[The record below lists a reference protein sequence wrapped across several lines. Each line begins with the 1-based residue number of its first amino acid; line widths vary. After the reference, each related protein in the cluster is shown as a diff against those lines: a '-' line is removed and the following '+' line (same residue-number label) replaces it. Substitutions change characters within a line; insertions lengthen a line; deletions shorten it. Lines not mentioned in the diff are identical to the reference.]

1 MSRCYTQIT
10 LTDRRRL
17 YHLVS
22 AKVPIN
28 EMARQLGRHRST
40 IYREIRRNTFR
51 DRELPDYDGYYSTV
65 AHDISRDRRRGLRK
79 LRRYPALRT
88 EIINQLEARWS
99 PEQIAGRLLTDGLSR
114 IRVCKETIYRFIY
127 SKEDYELGLYRYLP
141 EARRKRRPMHSRKPR
156 DGAFPV
162 THRISQR
169 PDFVGDRSRFG
180 HWEGDLLIFER
191 PLGHANVT
199 TLVERKSRYT
209 VLIKNPS
216 RHSRP
221 IMDKIIRAFSPLPA
235 FARQSFTFDRGTE
248 FAGFRAL
255 EDAIGARSWFC
266 DPSAPWQKGTVE
278 NTNKRIRRYLP
289 GTTDLAAVSQSDLL
303 QLTRHINSQPRK
315 CLGYRTPAEI
325 FMAHLQDET

>member
-1 MSRCYTQIT
+1 MSRCYSRLT
-10 LTDRRRL
+10 LADRRRL
-17 YHLVS
+17 HHLVA
-22 AKVPIN
+22 AKAPVN

-40 IYREIRRNTFR
+40 IYREITRNTFR

-65 AHDISRDRRRGLRK
+65 AHDISRDRRRRLRK

-88 EIINQLEARWS
+88 EIINQLEAHWS
-99 PEQIAGRLLTDGLSR
+99 PEQIAGRLQSDGFAR
-114 IRVCKETIYRFIY
+114 IRACKETIYRFIY
-127 SKEDYELGLYRYLP
+127 SKEDYARGLYQYLP
-141 EARRKRRPMHSRKPR
+141 EARRKRRPMRSRKPR

-248 FAGFRAL
+248 FSGFRAL
-255 EDAIGARSWFC
+255 AEGIGARSWFC
-266 DPSAPWQKGTVE
+266 DPSAPWQKGAVE
-278 NTNKRIRRYLP
+278 NTNKRIRRFLP
-289 GTTDLAAVSQSDLL
+289 GSTDLAVESQRDLL
-303 QLTRHINSQPRK
+303 HLTRHINDQPRK
-315 CLGYRTPAEI
+315 CLGYRTPAEV
-325 FMAHLQDET
+325 FMAHLHEGG

>member
-1 MSRCYTQIT
+1 MSRRYTQIT
-10 LTDRRRL
+10 LADRRRL
-17 YHLVS
+17 HQLVA
-22 AKVPIN
+22 AKVPVN

-40 IYREIRRNTFR
+40 IYREIKRNTFH
-51 DRELPDYDGYYSTV
+51 DRELPEYDGYYSTV
-65 AHDISRDRRRGLRK
+65 AHDIARDRRCRLRK
-79 LRRYPALRT
+79 LRRHPALRT
-88 EIINQLEARWS
+88 QIINQLEARWS
-99 PEQIAGRLLTDGLSR
+99 PEQIAGRLLSDGLSR

-127 SKEDYELGLYRYLP
+127 SKEEYELGLYQYLA
-141 EARRKRRPMHSRKPR
+141 EGRRKRRPMHSRKPR
-156 DGAFPV
+156 DGAFPASQ
-162 THRISQR
+162 RISQR
-169 PDFVGDRSRFG
+169 PDFIRDRSRFG

-216 RHSRP
+216 RHSGP

-255 EDAIGARSWFC
+255 EDGIGARSWFC

-289 GTTDLAAVSQSDLL
+289 GTTDLAAVSQRDLL
-303 QLTRHINSQPRK
+303 QLTRHLNDQPRK
-315 CLGYRTPAEI
+315 CLGYMTPAEAFI
-325 FMAHLQDET
+325 AHLQNGA